1 MRSETATQE
10 CEHGLTIR
18 ETEVLERASYG
29 LRNQDIASEL
39 GISEKTVQAHMRH
52 VLLKLGVRSRTHAV
66 AEALRAGLIS
76 GNAHHGALSQGAGQ
90 R

>member
-1 MRSETATQE
+1 MGNQMTTQDE
-10 CEHGLTIR
+10 DVHGLTDR
-18 ETEVLERASYG
+18 ETEVLTQASYG

-66 AEALRAGLIS
+66 AEALRRGRLGTEA
-76 GNAHHGALSQGAGQ
+76 
-90 R
+90 